1 MRALIK
7 HAPGEG
13 NVSLG
18 EMAEPTCGEGQ
29 VKIEVRFCGVCG
41 TDLHVLHDTFP
52 NYPPVILGHEF
63 SGVVVE
69 VGNGANK
76 VVPGDAVTVF
86 PASAVI
92 CGKCPYC
99 RSGNFLFCPT
109 RRGMGHGVNGGF
121 THYAVVR
128 EDQVYKFPNGFCFEE
143 AALSEP
149 FAAATHVVCDIT
161 RPQAGDIVLLS
172 GPGPIGLMCLKLLAA
187 MGIETIVAG
196 LGADSAR
203 LELAGRIGA
212 ARIVNVESE
221 DVLEVVRQATGGT
234 GADIAIEASGS
245 AASLSNCLEAVRPM
259 GRITQAGIFGREI
272 KIPLDRLLHKQLE
285 LLGSVGYTPRTW
297 DRVMSMYAQHKVRL
311 RDLVSDV
318 VPLSNWEQAFEACAS
333 KRGVKVLITP
343 DGKA

>member
-18 EMAEPTCGEGQ
+18 EMPEPTCGEGR

-69 VGNGANK
+69 VGNGVSK
-76 VVPGDAVTVF
+76 VIPRDAVTVF

-99 RSGNFLFCPT
+99 RSGNFQFCPT
-109 RRGMGHGVNGGF
+109 RRGMGHGVNGAF
-121 THYAVVR
+121 THYVVVR
-128 EDQVYKFPNGFCFEE
+128 EDQVYTIPDGLGLEE

-149 FAAATHVVCDIT
+149 FAAATHAVCDIT
-161 RPQAGDIVLLS
+161 RPQAGDVVLLS

-187 MGIETIVAG
+187 MGIHTIVAG
-196 LGADSAR
+196 LGADRAR
-203 LELAGRIGA
+203 LELACRIGA
-212 ARIVNVESE
+212 ARSVNVETE
-221 DVLEVVRQATGGT
+221 DVLDVVKEATGGR
-234 GADIAIEASGS
+234 GPDIAIEASGS
-245 AASLSNCLEAVRPM
+245 AASLRNCLEAVRPM
-259 GRITQAGIFGREI
+259 GRITQVGIFGRAIE
-272 KIPLDRLLHKQLE
+272 IPLDRLFHKQLE
-285 LLGSVGYTPRTW
+285 LLGSIGYTPRTW
-297 DRVMSMYAQHKVRL
+297 DRVMSMYAQRNVRL
-311 RDLVSDV
+311 RDLISDI
-318 VPLSNWEQAFEACAS
+318 VPLSNWEQAFNACAT

-343 DGKA
+343 DGKP